1 MKKFILTFLLT
12 IIFCGSGFADNY
24 YFKGCK
30 LSDVLS
36 GDYIIDFEEN
46 VIKVTLVASNG
57 TSQTL
62 TDKIKLIN
70 EDKIISEMLPS
81 GKGEDNY
88 FQYYLD
94 VDSESTIKQ
103 AYKKEKGS
111 DIFRLQGSK
120 KQSYCA
126 DVKSGWDMDEINQAE
141 TTKEEEQ
148 ILLTRKKIKDEQSTI
163 PDCHGAEINQWT
175 NCRGEQKTND
185 GSKFVGLFVNGKIVD
200 GIAKYSG
207 GAEYFGKF
215 KNNKPHAQGTFAYT
229 DGSKYVGEWKD
240 GKNHGDGIKTWKD
253 GRKYSGKFK
262 NDKPHGQ
269 GTFVYTDNSK
279 YVGMWKDGK
288 MHGQGTMTYPNGASF
303 MGEFVAGL
311 KRGIGV
317 CMNQDGSNMDCKYLE
332 DEDSGEGKNR
342 QSIIIEAKKWV
353 KLNEY
358 ETTSG
363 KGKKIL
369 DQLERDFILRA
380 SELCVSTGNYNVL
393 EKRIDVLEIDET
405 PAFGTEPK
413 IKIAI
418 NGVVDCI

>member
-148 ILLTRKKIKDEQSTI
+148 ILLTRKKIQDEQSTV

-185 GSKFVGLFVNGKIVD
+185 GSKFVGLFVKGKIVD

-215 KNNKPHAQGTFAYT
+215 KNNKPHGQGTFAYT

-240 GKNHGDGIKTWKD
+240 GK
-253 GRKYSGKFK
+253 
-262 NDKPHGQ
+262 
-269 GTFVYTDNSK
+269 
-279 YVGMWKDGK
+279 
-288 MHGQGTMTYPNGASF
+288 MHGQGTMTYSNGASF

-358 ETTSG
+358 ESTSG

-369 DQLERDFILRA
+369 DQLERDFISRA
-380 SELCVSTGNYNVL
+380 SELCSSTGNYNVL
-393 EKRIDVLEIDET
+393 EKRIDVLELDET

>member
-1 MKKFILTFLLT
+1 MKKSILTFFLT
-12 IIFCGSGFADNY
+12 LIFCNPGFANTY

-30 LSDVLS
+30 LSDLLS
-36 GDYIIDFEEN
+36 GNYIIDFEAN
-46 VIKVTLVASNG
+46 VIRVTLVASNG

-62 TDKIKLIN
+62 TDKIKLITEN
-70 EDKIISEMLPS
+70 KVISEILSS
-81 GKGEDNY
+81 GKGKDNY

-126 DVKSGWDMDEINQAE
+126 DVKAGWDMDKINKAE

-148 ILLTRKKIKDEQSTI
+148 MLLTRKKIKDEQSTI
-163 PDCHGAEINQWT
+163 PDCSGDDVKQWT
-175 NCRGEQKTND
+175 NCKGEQITNA
-185 GSKFVGLFVNGKIVD
+185 GSKFVGLFINGKIVD

-207 GAEYFGKF
+207 EAEYFGKF
-215 KNNKPHAQGTFAYT
+215 KNNKPHGQGTFAYT

-240 GKNHGDGIKTWKD
+240 GKMHGDGIKTWKD
-253 GRKYSGKFK
+253 GRKYSGKFE
-262 NDKPHGQ
+262 NDKSHGQ
-269 GTFVYTDNSK
+269 GTFIYTDNSK

-288 MHGQGTMTYPNGASF
+288 MHGQGTMTYSNGTSF
-303 MGEFVAGL
+303 MGEFVVGL
-311 KRGIGV
+311 KHGIGV
-317 CMNQDGSNMDCKYLE
+317 CMSQDGSNIDCKNLE
-332 DEDSGEGKNR
+332 DKNSSDGKNR
-342 QSIIIEAKKWV
+342 KSITIEAKKWV

-358 ETTSG
+358 ESTSG
-363 KGKKIL
+363 KGKKIM
-369 DQLERDFILRA
+369 DQLERDFNLRA
-380 SELCVSTGNYNVL
+380 NELCSSTKNFNVL

-418 NGVVDCI
+418 NGVVECI

>member
-62 TDKIKLIN
+62 TDKIKLIT
-70 EDKIISEMLPS
+70 EDKIISEMLQS

-120 KQSYCA
+120 QQSYCA
-126 DVKSGWDMDEINQAE
+126 DVKAGWDMHKINKAEI
-141 TTKEEEQ
+141 TKEEEQ
-148 ILLTRKKIKDEQSTI
+148 ILLTRKKIQDEQSTV

-185 GSKFVGLFVNGKIVD
+185 GSKFVGLFVKGKIVD

-215 KNNKPHAQGTFAYT
+215 KNNKPHGQGTFAYT

-240 GKNHGDGIKTWKD
+240 GK
-253 GRKYSGKFK
+253 
-262 NDKPHGQ
+262 
-269 GTFVYTDNSK
+269 
-279 YVGMWKDGK
+279 
-288 MHGQGTMTYPNGASF
+288 MHGQGTMTYSNGASF

-380 SELCVSTGNYNVL
+380 SELCVSTGNYKVL